1 MTLNA
6 RIILA
11 ASLVLAIFLAL
22 TGIALDQAFRDS
34 ARAARE
40 ERLQGQLYLLIAAAE
55 VDESGRLAMPQQL
68 QEPRFG
74 QPGSGLYA
82 TIDDGRGKTRWRSQ
96 SALNVS
102 LPADVLLAAGKRHFA
117 ELSSAGGV
125 HFFVY
130 RMGVSWSEGKRKFAF
145 TFSVAEDLAAF
156 NTQLAHYR
164 RSLWGWLGAMALLLL
179 LAQAV
184 LLRWG
189 LRPLRR
195 VAAEIRAIEGGEKER
210 LGSDYPPEL
219 KALTENLNGLLL
231 RERAQQQRY
240 RDALGDLAHSLKTP
254 LAVMRGAL
262 AGQLREALA
271 ATVAEES
278 EKMQRI
284 VDYQLQRAATMG
296 PSSPLAASVEIG
308 PLAQRIMASL
318 DKVYRD
324 KAVSA
329 ELHVD
334 KAPGFRGD
342 QGDLLELLGNLLDNA
357 YKWSAGRVKLSIA
370 TEAGKLTLLVEDDG
384 PGIAP
389 ADIERILQRGARA
402 DQSTPGQGIG
412 LAVVAGIVQAYG
424 GEIAIGASALGG
436 AGITIRLP
444 L

>member
-1 MTLNA
+1 
-6 RIILA
+6 
-11 ASLVLAIFLAL
+11 
-22 TGIALDQAFRDS
+22 
-34 ARAARE
+34 
-40 ERLQGQLYLLIAAAE
+40 
-55 VDESGRLAMPQQL
+55 
-68 QEPRFG
+68 
-74 QPGSGLYA
+74 
-82 TIDDGRGKTRWRSQ
+82 
-96 SALNVS
+96 
-102 LPADVLLAAGKRHFA
+102 
-117 ELSSAGGV
+117 
-125 HFFVY
+125 
-130 RMGVSWSEGKRKFAF
+130 MGVSWSEGKRKFAF

-164 RSLWGWLGAMALLLL
+164 RSRWSWLGAMALLLL

-210 LGSDYPPEL
+210 LGSDYPTEL
-219 KALTENLNGLLL
+219 KALTENINGLLQ

-262 AGQLREALA
+262 SEQSRGALSEQSSLA
-271 ATVAEES
+271 AIVAEES

-296 PSSPLAASVEIG
+296 PSSPLAATLEIR
-308 PLAQRIMASL
+308 PLAERIIASL

-324 KAVSA
+324 KAISA
-329 ELHVD
+329 EMHVD

-357 YKWSAGRVKLSIA
+357 YKWSASRVKLSVG

-412 LAVVAGIVQAYG
+412 LAVVASIVQAYG
-424 GEIAIGASALGG
+424 GEIVIGNSTLGG

-444 L
+444 V

>member
-6 RIILA
+6 RIIFA

-22 TGIALDQAFRDS
+22 TGLALDQGFRDS

-55 VDESGRLAMPQQL
+55 VDEAGRLAMPVQL

-82 TIDDGRGKTRWRSQ
+82 TIDDGRGKQRWRSL
-96 SALNVS
+96 SALNVN
-102 LPADVLLAAGKRHFA
+102 LPAEALMAAGEKRFA
-117 ELSSAGGV
+117 ELSNIHGM

-164 RSLWGWLGAMALLLL
+164 RSLWGWLGAMAGLLL

-195 VAAEIRAIEGGEKER
+195 VVAEIRAIEGGEKER
-210 LGSDYPPEL
+210 LGSDYPAEL
-219 KALTENLNGLLL
+219 KALTENLNGLLQ
-231 RERAQQQRY
+231 RERAQQRRY

-262 AGQLREALA
+262 AETTSLA
-271 ATVAEES
+271 ATVADES

-296 PSSPLAASVEIG
+296 PSSPLAATLEIG
-308 PLAQRIMASL
+308 LVAERIMASL

-324 KAVSA
+324 KAISA
-329 ELHVD
+329 EVDAD

-357 YKWSAGRVKLSIA
+357 YKWSASRVKLSA
-370 TEAGKLTLLVEDDG
+370 GTEAGKLTLAVEDDG

-412 LAVVAGIVQAYG
+412 LAVVASIVQAYG
-424 GEIAIGASALGG
+424 GEIEIGRSALGG
-436 AGITIRLP
+436 AAITIQLP
-444 L
+444 V